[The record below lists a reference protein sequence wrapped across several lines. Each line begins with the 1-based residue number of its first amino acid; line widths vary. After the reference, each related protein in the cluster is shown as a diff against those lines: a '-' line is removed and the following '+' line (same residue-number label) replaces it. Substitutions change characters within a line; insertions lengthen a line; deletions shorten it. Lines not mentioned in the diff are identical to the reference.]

1 MKSFS
6 DILSILGIV
15 LLNLFMM
22 PIPEA
27 QQTITHTGL
36 PENRDIKLIM
46 TWVSNFP
53 HGEVQTHT
61 YMHTNILSLSP
72 YTHPSPPHLP
82 HTIK

>member
-1 MKSFS
+1 MAKEYSFLKSFRKGQQSYLLLIIQEHTCLQIGGEMKSFS

-27 QQTITHTGL
+27 QQTVTHTGL

-46 TWVSNFP
+46 T
-53 HGEVQTHT
+53 
-61 YMHTNILSLSP
+61 
-72 YTHPSPPHLP
+72 
-82 HTIK
+82 